1 MNNAK
6 LDPRLLT
13 LLNSSETNNPPEP
26 ARGQGLRP
34 MAMAGPARL
43 RVRRTGVRRA
53 RVAPAAPPPVLT
65 RVFLECAPSATL
77 EFARADASVSK
88 VVEGLWTATIPLDHV
103 ERVVGNRA
111 VRRATLARRLRPL
124 LDKALPKVHIPQF
137 RTRLGLTGASV
148 VVGVIDTGIDGTL
161 EAFQGRILR
170 VWDQTRRGTGVPEG
184 RYGIE
189 LSGTG
194 LSRSRDT
201 NGHGTHVAG
210 IAAGS
215 HGTFGGVAPGASIVG
230 VRTTMDDT
238 DIADAVRYIFRIAR
252 ERNAPAVINLSIGGH
267 DDGHDGSD
275 LLCRVIDESSG
286 PGRIVCCAAGN
297 EGDDNIHGVT
307 RATRGV
313 EVGMRLHV
321 PGSSVTEASL
331 TGWYSPSSR
340 LEIAVRTPEGKVTP
354 FQGVIGGGGR
364 PTRTYTLSGTDIIVT
379 TPGPDPA
386 NGDHNFRVTLRS
398 DQRGQKVR
406 QGIWQLRLR
415 LASGPAATVHVWTL
429 DDADSPEVTFTGTSR
444 SDTMKVGS
452 PGSARR
458 AITVASFTTKTRWID
473 QDGDQVELAHAP
485 GKITSF
491 SSEGPLRN
499 RARKPDV
506 TAPGAGIA
514 SAFSHLSDPDV
525 EDIIDDQITVLSG
538 TSMASPFVAGL
549 VALMLEGEPRLS
561 PEQVKRRLKAASR
574 IPGRAAG
581 TFDTKW
587 GYGLVDADRL

>member
-1 MNNAK
+1 VNNAK

-13 LLNSSETNNPPEP
+13 LLNSWQTDNPPEP
-26 ARGQGLRP
+26 GRGRGLRFLAARMPARRVVRARG
-34 MAMAGPARL
+34 
-43 RVRRTGVRRA
+43 
-53 RVAPAAPPPVLT
+53 VAAVPPPVVA
-65 RVFLECAPSATL
+65 RVFLECRPSAML
-77 EFARADASVSK
+77 DFARAEATVSK
-88 VVEGLWTATIPLDHV
+88 VGDGLWTATIPLNHV
-103 ERVVGNRA
+103 ERVVGHRA
-111 VRRATLARRLRPL
+111 VRRATLARKLRPL
-124 LDKALPKVHIPQF
+124 LDKALPKVHVPQF
-137 RTRLGLTGASV
+137 RSRSGLTGASV
-148 VVGVIDTGIDGTL
+148 IVGVIDTGLDASHP
-161 EAFQGRILR
+161 AFQGRILR

-184 RYGIE
+184 DYGIE
-189 LSGTG
+189 LTG
-194 LSRSRDT
+194 AGIARSRDT

-210 IAAGS
+210 IAAG
-215 HGTFGGVAPGASIVG
+215 HHANFGGVAPGASIVA

-238 DIADAVRYIFRIAR
+238 DIADAVRYIFRVAR
-252 ERNAPAVINLSIGGH
+252 QQNVPAIINLSLGGH

-297 EGDDNIHGVT
+297 EGDDNIHGVARVT
-307 RATRGV
+307 RAT

-331 TGWYSPSSR
+331 TGWYSPTSR
-340 LEIAVRTPEGKVTP
+340 LEVAVRTPDGKVTP
-354 FQGVIGGGGR
+354 FQSVTAGSGT
-364 PTRTYTLSGTDIIVT
+364 PTRSYTLSGTDIIVT

-398 DQRGQKVR
+398 DTRGRKVR

-429 DDADSPEVTFTGTSR
+429 DDAESPEVVFTGSSR

-452 PGSARR
+452 PGSAGR
-458 AITVASFTTKTRWID
+458 AITVASFTTKTIWTDR
-473 QDGDQVELAHAP
+473 DGYAP

-506 TAPGAGIA
+506 TAPGAGIV
-514 SAFSHLSDPDV
+514 SALSHLSDPDV
-525 EDIIDDQITVLSG
+525 EDVITDEFVVLSG
-538 TSMASPFVAGL
+538 SSMASPLVAGL
-549 VALMLEGEPRLS
+549 VALMLEGDPQLT
-561 PEQVKRRLKAASR
+561 PEQAKRRLKAASR
-574 IPGRAAG
+574 IPGRTAG
-581 TFDTKW
+581 AFDIKW

>member
-1 MNNAK
+1 
-6 LDPRLLT
+6 
-13 LLNSSETNNPPEP
+13 
-26 ARGQGLRP
+26 
-34 MAMAGPARL
+34 MASHGHGAHPDQIA
-43 RVRRTGVRRA
+43 
-53 RVAPAAPPPVLT
+53 
-65 RVFLECAPSATL
+65 
-77 EFARADASVSK
+77 
-88 VVEGLWTATIPLDHV
+88 
-103 ERVVGNRA
+103 RVVGHRD
-111 VRRATLARRLRPL
+111 VRRATLARKLRPL

-148 VVGVIDTGIDGTL
+148 VLGVIDTGIDGTL
-161 EAFQGRILR
+161 AAFQGRILR

-189 LSGTG
+189 LTGTG
-194 LSRSRDT
+194 LARSRDT

-210 IAAGS
+210 IAAGD
-215 HGTFGGVAPGASIVG
+215 HATFGGVAPGVSIVG

-252 ERNAPAVINLSIGGH
+252 DRNAPAVINLSIGGH

-297 EGDDNIHGVT
+297 EGDDNIHGVA
-307 RATRGV
+307 RVTRGAD
-313 EVGMRLHV
+313 VGMRLHV
-321 PGSSVTEASL
+321 PGRSVTEASL

-340 LEIAVRTPEGKVTP
+340 LDLAVRTPEGKVTP
-354 FQGVIGGGGR
+354 FQSVLAGGGS

-379 TPGPDPA
+379 TPGPDPS

-398 DQRGQKVR
+398 DRRGANVR

-429 DDADSPEVTFTGTSR
+429 DDAESPEVTFTGSSR

-452 PGSARR
+452 PGSASR
-458 AITVASFTTKTRWID
+458 AITVASFTTKTKWLDR
-473 QDGDQVELAHAP
+473 DGDEIELGHAL

-506 TAPGAGIA
+506 TAPGAAIA

-525 EDIIDDQITVLSG
+525 EDILDRRHRGALGHQHG
-538 TSMASPFVAGL
+538 
-549 VALMLEGEPRLS
+549 VALC
-561 PEQVKRRLKAASR
+561 RRPGSAAARRQS
-574 IPGRAAG
+574 AA
-581 TFDTKW
+581 DT
-587 GYGLVDADRL
+587 